1 MVIEETLLQFIQSK
15 PIALGINTWKM
26 IWWKHND
33 TKGCNKKTNKNLLLL
48 EIKWVGKGNN
58 MGWTQDKNFLY
69 TRYASDSPWSTA
81 LWEELKNEQ
90 NSEDIIIVTRSSHQG
105 STREAG
111 LTGAW
116 KINVGRWGKTLHVG
130 AYMNKAQRR
139 TSKTHLED
147 KEAWS
152 DLMIKT
158 GSSWKDVRI

>member
-33 TKGCNKKTNKNLLLL
+33 TEGCNKKTNKNLLFPSRD
-48 EIKWVGKGNN
+48 KWVGKGNN

-69 TRYASDSPWSTA
+69 TRHASDSPWSTA

-111 LTGAW
+111 LIGGL
-116 KINVGRWGKTLHVG
+116 K
-130 AYMNKAQRR
+130 NKCREMGENTACRGGTWTRQKGEPARL
-139 TSKTHLED
+139 T
-147 KEAWS
+147 
-152 DLMIKT
+152 
-158 GSSWKDVRI
+158 